1 MVFLV
6 EQHMDVERAGARQHP
21 HDKEVGRQQQVS
33 AGPHEENWNQ
43 EEWRVVA
50 FVGEVIRE
58 ARASGTL
65 SVKRHG
71 GVDPLWGGSGG
82 LRATYN
88 GLLAMTST
96 ARLCSCVGFSWK
108 CGRHRQCVQLAMLDY
123 AKLTPVLVEAIK
135 ELQKNNDNQAL
146 ILKALGDEFRS
157 YRAAHP

>member
-58 ARASGTL
+58 ARAIGTL
-65 SVKRHG
+65 SV
-71 GVDPLWGGSGG
+71 SGTVALTRYG
-82 LRATYN
+82 A
-88 GLLAMTST
+88 APV
-96 ARLCSCVGFSWK
+96 A
-108 CGRHRQCVQLAMLDY
+108 CGRRTTGCW
-123 AKLTPVLVEAIK
+123 
-135 ELQKNNDNQAL
+135 
-146 ILKALGDEFRS
+146 R
-157 YRAAHP
+157 